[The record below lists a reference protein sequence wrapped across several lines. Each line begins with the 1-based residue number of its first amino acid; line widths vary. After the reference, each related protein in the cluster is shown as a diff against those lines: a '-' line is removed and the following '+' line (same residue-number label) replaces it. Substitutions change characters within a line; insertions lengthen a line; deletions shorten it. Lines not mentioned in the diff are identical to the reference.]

1 MKTHYLADN
10 SFDLTKNYH
19 LFIYLNPRRKQR
31 MRFRKKENKIS
42 VTAVTGTY
50 VVLLSMDMD
59 KADTDGLLGFAIE
72 RVDHTENEKYFLKGF
87 KRFKYADDEI
97 SLDLLFTTFEHP
109 VQSFIWE
116 DFTAKPDHHYTYN
129 IIPVSGKPKNLEYGS
144 PCSIDVSTEKEYD
157 SEHSVFFN
165 RGVAGSLAYAN
176 RFKNKKPS
184 ELTGQEQQEA
194 LNWLSRGLKEA
205 MSEFIN
211 RAVDPAFSLKIAF
224 YEFRNKEIM
233 DELKARINNNI
244 SVEIIYDHREQ
255 AVKNDEDI
263 LKNQFP
269 TNVLTKRAN
278 SPKSA
283 PSHNKFIILFKDN
296 NPIAVWTGSTN
307 ITAKAIYGH
316 CNTGHVINNPTV
328 AAKYYEYWKEL
339 KNDPAGAQFKVKTAI
354 ITSELNAANI
364 PNGTSVIF
372 SPRKTLD
379 ILKTYSALIADA
391 KQMVCGMFP
400 FSFFDD
406 MKTAI
411 KAQTKALELILND
424 KRDNELILEQPKNN
438 IQIVEG
444 TYFKAPLF
452 NWIKEINS
460 GILFN
465 ENGNASIGTNY
476 VHNKVLLIDA
486 LTDDPIIIG
495 GSANFSEPSIK
506 NNDENSLIIRGD
518 KRVADIYFTEFYRIF
533 NHYYVRAKTQNINPV
548 TSSNIQFNPLLL
560 RENST
565 WVNSFYKEGN
575 FKTIRKEMFNSA
587 SV

>member
-1 MKTHYLADN
+1 
-10 SFDLTKNYH
+10 
-19 LFIYLNPRRKQR
+19 
-31 MRFRKKENKIS
+31 MRFRKNENKIT

-59 KADTDGLLGFAIE
+59 KTDTDGLLGFAIE
-72 RVDHTENEKYFLKGF
+72 RVDHKDDEKYFLKGF

-116 DFTAKPDHHYTYN
+116 DFTAKPGRQYTYN
-129 IIPVSGKPKNLEYGS
+129 IIPVSGKPKNLQYGS
-144 PCSIDVSTEKEYD
+144 PCSIEVSTEKEYD

-165 RGVAGSLAYAN
+165 RGVAGSIAYAN

-184 ELTGQEQQEA
+184 ELTGQDQQEA

-211 RAVDPAFSLKIAF
+211 RAADPTFSLKIAF

-233 DELKARINNNI
+233 DELKARINSNI

-263 LKNQFP
+263 AKNQFP
-269 TNVLTKRAN
+269 ANVLTKRTN

-316 CNTGHVINNPTV
+316 CNTGHVVNNLTV

-339 KNDPAGAQFKVKTAI
+339 KNDPDGAQFKGKTALI
-354 ITSELNAANI
+354 SPELDAANI
-364 PNGTSVIF
+364 PVGTSVIF

-379 ILKTYSALIADA
+379 ILKTYSSLINDA

-406 MKTAI
+406 MKSAI
-411 KAQTKALELILND
+411 KAQTTALELILND
-424 KRDNELILEQPKNN
+424 KRDKELILEQPKNN

-495 GSANFSEPSIK
+495 GSANFSQPSIN

-560 RENST
+560 RETST
-565 WVNSFYKEGN
+565 WVHAFYREGS
-575 FKTIRKEMFNSA
+575 FKTLRKEMFNSV